1 MKKTEP
7 MKKCPNCNRTYSDET
22 ITFCLAD
29 GALLSAPYD
38 PQATLHLPVG
48 RPALPSTQMSPQAIP
63 ESLAPTKQATE
74 DTDPLRTIA
83 GPAPP
88 LAMPPHAPTPPTSQ
102 QGNPNRSAW
111 IIGSSGIVVVILL
124 VLYIQPFSTNS
135 NQKSNSQTANTP
147 VNRNANAIQS
157 NAPITG
163 NSNISPTS
171 PPSVSGLEG
180 TVWAVTITRE
190 GSEPWGGTLEILSRG
205 KAKMT
210 YNKEGKSQAGSWTL
224 QADQI
229 SIHFPENYQYAG
241 KTLSLTIKGDEMT
254 GVYTWY
260 GGYKDHYILR
270 KVK

>member
-1 MKKTEP
+1 
-7 MKKCPNCNRTYSDET
+7 MKKCPSCNRTYSDET

-48 RPALPSTQMSPQAIP
+48 RPALPSTEMSPQAIP

-74 DTDPLRTIA
+74 DPDPRPTIA
-83 GPAPP
+83 SPAPP
-88 LAMPPHAPTPPTSQ
+88 LLKPPQTPTPTTNQ

-111 IIGSSGIVVVILL
+111 IIVGSGIIIVVVVLL

-135 NQKSNSQTANTP
+135 NQNSNSQPTNTT
-147 VNRNANAIQS
+147 VNRNANAVQS
-157 NAPITG
+157 NAPITA
-163 NSNISPTS
+163 NSNISRTS
-171 PPSVSGLEG
+171 LPSVSGLEG

-190 GSEPWGGTLEILSRG
+190 GLEPSGGTLEILSRG

-210 YNKEGKSQAGSWTL
+210 YKPQGKSQAGSWTL
-224 QADQI
+224 QGDQI
-229 SIHFPENYQYAG
+229 SIHFPENYQYAE

-260 GGYKDHYILR
+260 GGYKDHYVLR
-270 KVK
+270 KVN